1 MCISLVR
8 QTGLPIHVISV
19 AHCCPLVLIED
30 ITLMSQDACH
40 IWNYYIIKC
49 YKMLVIFTN
58 YDRHYVIFTNMRQY
72 CYSPGWWLPT
82 FAIIPPADDCLLL
95 LLFPWL
101 MTAYFCYYSPG
112 WWLPTF
118 AIIPRLMTAYFCY
131 YSPDWWLPTFAII
144 PPADDCLLLHYLLWT
159 KEITDSAFSCGL
171 GYRFNPSTSC

>member
-1 MCISLVR
+1 MR

-118 AIIPRLMTAYFCY
+118 AIIPPADDCLLLQLFPADDCLLLLLFPRLMTAYFCY
-131 YSPDWWLPTFAII
+131 YSPCWWLPTFAL
-144 PPADDCLLLHYLLWT
+144 PAMNKGDYRQRIQLWT
-159 KEITDSAFSCGL
+159 GL
-171 GYRFNPSTSC
+171 